1 MNLGVMV
8 LKGIL
13 WTINN
18 EYFVFVESMVKD
30 VESVHQ
36 SPPPAMTVTEPQSKT
51 PDMEMMQLQLEV
63 PLSMHEHT
71 EAVETDVSKEV
82 SE

>member
-13 WTINN
+13 YINN

-30 VESVHQ
+30 AESVHQ
-36 SPPPAMTVTEPQSKT
+36 SPPSAMTVTEPQSKT
-51 PDMEMMQLQLEV
+51 LDMEMMQLQLEV
-63 PLSMHEHT
+63 PLSMH
-71 EAVETDVSKEV
+71 
-82 SE
+82 